1 MKDKEEQR
9 IYMRKYYQQNKDKL
23 KKYSSDYKK
32 KKSGKVSTFKIE
44 VKKGPIIISF
54 D

>member
-1 MKDKEEQR
+1 MKDKEAQR
-9 IYMRKYYQQNKDKL
+9 IYMRKYYQQNKDRL

-32 KKSGKVSTFKIE
+32 KKSGKDVIFKVEI
-44 VKKGPIIISF
+44 KKGPIIISF